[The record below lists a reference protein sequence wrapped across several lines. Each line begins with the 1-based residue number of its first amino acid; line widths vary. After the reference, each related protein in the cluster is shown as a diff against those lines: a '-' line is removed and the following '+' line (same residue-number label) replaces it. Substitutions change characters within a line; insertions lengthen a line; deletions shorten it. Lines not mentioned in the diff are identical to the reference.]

1 MSFLQGFACI
11 IAGNENS
18 AQGDRSMTL
27 RWASSRREK
36 IFFIIIIIAF
46 IVGNIIYALYAHLSS
61 TQISLPLHEHM
72 RPESEFSVVATVEVY
87 WSDWP
92 NFRVLYDGDKLEND
106 ESIELWVTID
116 AFYIQSGYAV
126 GRTIYRYGENIRVVY
141 MLRTET
147 QLSLIRRRLRP
158 SLTQARPSRTDALQ
172 DIGYGQQ
179 TIEVY
184 YLQSLHYHI
193 ETIEELPDEEFDAL
207 REEASFVWRGTFDI
221 PIPK

>member
-1 MSFLQGFACI
+1 
-11 IAGNENS
+11 
-18 AQGDRSMTL
+18 MTL

-46 IVGNIIYALYAHLSS
+46 IVGNIVYALYIHLSS
-61 TQISLPLHEHM
+61 AQIPLPLHEHM
-72 RPESEFSVVATVEVY
+72 SPEWEFRVVATVEVY

-92 NFRVLYDGDKLEND
+92 NFRVLYDGDKLEYE
-106 ESIELWVTID
+106 ESIELWALID
-116 AFYIQSGYAV
+116 AFYAQRSYTI
-126 GRTIYRYGENIRVVY
+126 GRSLYRNGEKIRIVY

-147 QLSLIRRRLRP
+147 RLSLIHRRFRPRL
-158 SLTQARPSRTDALQ
+158 LTRSKPIRTDALQ

-184 YLQSLHYHI
+184 YLQSLLYYL
-193 ETIEELPDEEFDAL
+193 ETIEELSDEEFDAL

-221 PIPK
+221 PIPE